1 MIAEDGKFSAAV
13 ASILRDPERHARMRE
28 AARQYALSASWD
40 AVFEGHIYAA
50 YESVLVTAPKTAP
63 VRATL

>member
-40 AVFEGHIYAA
+40 AVFEGIYAA
-50 YESVLVTAPKTAP
+50 YESVLVTAPRTAP
-63 VRATL
+63 IKATL

>member
-1 MIAEDGKFSAAV
+1 
-13 ASILRDPERHARMRE
+13 MRQS
-28 AARQYALSASWD
+28 ARQYALSASWD
-40 AVFEGHIYAA
+40 SVFEGVYSA